1 MKVKVLYFAQ
11 VAEKAGVSEDEFD
24 VEAGATSGDLL
35 QMIEGR
41 HERIKGLEFK
51 IAVNQVLSQSTIELT
66 ENCEVALLPPFA
78 GG

>member
-24 VEAGATSGDLL
+24 VQAGSTSTDLL
-35 QMIEGR
+35 QMIEGK
-41 HERIKGLEFK
+41 HEQIKGLEFK
-51 IAVNQVLSQSTIELT
+51 VAVNQVLSHTSVELT